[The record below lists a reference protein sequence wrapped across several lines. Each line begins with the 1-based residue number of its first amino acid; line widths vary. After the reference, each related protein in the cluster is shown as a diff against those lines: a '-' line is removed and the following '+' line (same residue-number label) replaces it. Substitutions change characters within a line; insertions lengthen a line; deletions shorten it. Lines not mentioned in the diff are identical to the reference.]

1 MERSIGKGFSIEAI
15 VFPVL
20 DVLLNGGNLLIHIYI
35 SWYLTTGDYG
45 ILNAYFSLLFVL
57 MIFGMSMQT
66 YFAKRLSEDGFREI
80 EIPSVSIVT
89 NRMAVI
95 VAFVMIILAIPM
107 VTLLRGTMTQYLII
121 LTTFLIQMR
130 LSFYRGILQG
140 HKSFLKLN
148 SSFYIEMGFKLLIL
162 IPIIRFYQS
171 VDAAL
176 ISVLVGIAASYFF
189 TKQTA
194 EKNFLGRSNNEKPSK
209 IVLQG
214 MNRTEIHKHIIKG
227 FMRVLST
234 QVFFYYFTAIVLILT
249 NYYMGDASGL
259 YAVSTRYGQ
268 IFIHIGLSIITVLIP
283 YTSEVQSDPLVFRK
297 KVIQLLLVYTFIGF
311 MLLLGYSLIMPIVL
325 RTLFDTKYQATS
337 ILLIPQAVAY
347 FMLSIAFFMSSME
360 MVGGNRGYIRVLSLF
375 SFIALSL
382 IIGDSLL
389 AFLITFIVFI
399 I

>member
-1 MERSIGKGFSIEAI
+1 
-15 VFPVL
+15 
-20 DVLLNGGNLLIHIYI
+20 
-35 SWYLTTGDYG
+35 
-45 ILNAYFSLLFVL
+45 
-57 MIFGMSMQT
+57 
-66 YFAKRLSEDGFREI
+66 
-80 EIPSVSIVT
+80 
-89 NRMAVI
+89 
-95 VAFVMIILAIPM
+95 
-107 VTLLRGTMTQYLII
+107 MTQYLII
-121 LTTFLIQMR
+121 LSTFLIQMR

-148 SSFYIEMGFKLLIL
+148 SSFYIEMGFKLVIL
-162 IPIIRFYQS
+162 IPIIRLYQS

-189 TKQTA
+189 TKQTT
-194 EKNFLGRSNNEKPSK
+194 EKNFLERTTSK
-209 IVLQG
+209 SSHKIDSQG
-214 MNRTEIHKHIIKG
+214 MNRTEMYKRIIKG

-297 KVIQLLLVYTFIGF
+297 KVIQLLIVYTLIGF
-311 MLLLGYSLIMPIVL
+311 VLLLGYSLIMPIVL
-325 RTLFDTKYQATS
+325 RTLFDAKYQAAR

-360 MVGGNRGYIRVLSLF
+360 MVGGNRGYIRILSLF
-375 SFIALSL
+375 SIVLLISLMKWHDSL
-382 IIGDSLL
+382 IQIVTVELVVYSVMAVMLIGR
-389 AFLITFIVFI
+389 FVMRRIKKC
-399 I
+399 